1 MNIFL
6 VSEQGELVLQKGS
19 QLIVEFDNG
28 MRLELSESPTP
39 LPPTIPHG
47 LSIRSDCQPPA
58 PLNITP
64 VAANGIVVAL
74 SQENSVGIT
83 MLIADAA
90 HCLQTVKGN
99 NVLIRLNNGKTL
111 EVMEDYARRGL
122 LIWGGREPIPGLP
135 MDEVKA
141 RTESLGLYP
150 LASNLIHL
158 FPWQLE

>member
-1 MNIFL
+1 MNIIL
-6 VSEQGELVLQKGS
+6 VSEQGELVLQKGCR
-19 QLIVEFDNG
+19 LIVEFDNG
-28 MRLELSESPTP
+28 MWLELSESPTP
-39 LPPTIPHG
+39 LPPTLPHG

-74 SQENSVGIT
+74 GQENSVGIT
-83 MLIADAA
+83 MIIADATR
-90 HCLQTVKGN
+90 CLQTVKGN
-99 NVLIRLNNGKTL
+99 NILIRLNNGKTV

-122 LIWGGREPIPGLP
+122 LIWGGREPIAGLP

-141 RTESLGLYP
+141 RTENLGLYP
-150 LASNLIHL
+150 LASNQIHL

>member
-19 QLIVEFDNG
+19 QLIVEFANG

-47 LSIRSDCQPPA
+47 LSIRSDCQTPV

-74 SQENSVGIT
+74 GQENSVGVT
-83 MLIADAA
+83 MHIADAA
-90 HCLQTVKGN
+90 RFL
-99 NVLIRLNNGKTL
+99 
-111 EVMEDYARRGL
+111 
-122 LIWGGREPIPGLP
+122 
-135 MDEVKA
+135 
-141 RTESLGLYP
+141 
-150 LASNLIHL
+150 
-158 FPWQLE
+158 

>member
-19 QLIVEFDNG
+19 QLIVEFANG

-47 LSIRSDCQPPA
+47 LSIRSDCQPPV

-74 SQENSVGIT
+74 GQKNSVGIT
-83 MLIADAA
+83 MHIANAA
-90 HCLQTVKGN
+90 RCLQTVKGN
-99 NVLIRLNNGKTL
+99 KVLIRLNNGKTV
-111 EVMEDYARRGL
+111 EVMEDYACRGL
-122 LIWGGREPIPGLP
+122 LLWGGREPIPGLP

-150 LASNLIHL
+150 LARNLIHL
-158 FPWQLE
+158 FPWRLE

>member
-6 VSEQGELVLQKGS
+6 VSKQGELVLQKGS
-19 QLIVEFDNG
+19 RLIVEFHRG
-28 MRLELSESPTP
+28 LRLELFESPTP

-74 SQENSVGIT
+74 SQDNSVGIT
-83 MLIADAA
+83 MLIADAE
-90 HCLQTVKGN
+90 HCLQTVKDS

-158 FPWQLE
+158 FPWRLE